1 MHEVEKKRIRF
12 VVLEVR
18 NVYSPFNP
26 IRRYFICSRVFYTVN
41 FDLTYN
47 CYALKLRFSSCCIL
61 PRPLLFHLSWK
72 SDSNEYL
79 PMQVCVCALC
89 PVYNVH
95 TLTVRKRV
103 CNVLWLGACFE
114 QCTANRFSTICTRT
128 ENSSW
133 FVCAHRTAN
142 ERMKQKPE
150 RTKQNERR
158 IKKSNNNTLN
168 YNWANP
174 EEWSFNV
181 WKCSEWHSNE
191 NSTFRFSSGTLLKH
205 GVSVQEGF
213 ERFASQADCNVHCV
227 AFLVADIHGCT
238 FILQH
243 YAFTSP

>member
-1 MHEVEKKRIRF
+1 MRLKRREFGLYCSRF
-12 VVLEVR
+12 VMFIHHSTQFAGILFALGFSTQSILT
-18 NVYSPFNP
+18 SPT
-26 IRRYFICSRVFYTVN
+26 IAMLWN
-41 FDLTYN
+41 FF
-47 CYALKLRFSSCCIL
+47 FSSCCIL

-133 FVCAHRTAN
+133 FVYAHRTAN

-158 IKKSNNNTLN
+158 IKKSNNNTLS